1 MILQMQDNNTVSV
14 MHSTIDTKK
23 TFCARQFTELCE
35 LLWKR
40 IRILVELQCAGCDI
54 ESSEHS
60 HTCQKLY
67 SDYYLT
73 EDGYLQYFYEK
84 HFDTVFSSVTGSMNI
99 GRITRYKKA
108 QLKCDVFSYIF
119 DRVRNKSLFC

>member
-60 HTCQKLY
+60 HTFQNCIVIITLQKMDIF
-67 SDYYLT
+67 SIFTKNTLT
-73 EDGYLQYFYEK
+73 L
-84 HFDTVFSSVTGSMNI
+84 FSVPSQEV
-99 GRITRYKKA
+99 
-108 QLKCDVFSYIF
+108 
-119 DRVRNKSLFC
+119 